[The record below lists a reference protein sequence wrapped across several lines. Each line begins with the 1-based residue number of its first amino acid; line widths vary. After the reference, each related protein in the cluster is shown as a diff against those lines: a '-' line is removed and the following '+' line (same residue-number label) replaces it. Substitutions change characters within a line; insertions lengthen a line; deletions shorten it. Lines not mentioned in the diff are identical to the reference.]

1 MLETVLI
8 YYDARMLGHDP
19 TGWDTEHPEWSDAV
33 KAMIAHQYPEASLE
47 TYAYPERPA
56 RLTAIVERLQA
67 EPVDGQCWRMPA
79 LATHAQLERA
89 HSAAHLAYIES
100 LVGGSR
106 WLAQDTTAVS
116 PESVVAARLAAG
128 AGISAIEA
136 ITTGEGRHA
145 FCIVRPP
152 GHHASSDHARG
163 FCLYNNIAVAAMH
176 ARAVLGYGRVMIW
189 DWDMHHG
196 NGTQDIFYD
205 QPDVLVIDS
214 HCEAPFYPGTGTLAE
229 TGTGAGLGYHL
240 NVPFPRGSGNAA
252 LLDVFDQVVR
262 PAARA
267 FRPELI
273 LISAGFDCHYLD
285 QTCVMDETGFA
296 GLTQHMCALAHE
308 VCDDRLVMMLEGGYN
323 AQSLSDSAHAT
334 IRALAGNTISGINV
348 LPEDP
353 GRTAVAEV
361 ARFHADTIAALGQRP
376 GASSTASGSPRG

>member
-1 MLETVLI
+1 MKKAVLI
-8 YYDARMLGHDP
+8 YYDARMLGHEP
-19 TGWDTEHPEWSDAV
+19 SGWDTQHPEWSDAV

-47 TYAYPERPA
+47 TYAYPERPE

-67 EPVDGQCWRMPA
+67 EPVDGQAWRTPMQ
-79 LATHAQLERA
+79 ATHAQPQRV
-89 HSAAHLAYIES
+89 HSVEHLAYIES
-100 LVGGSR
+100 LVGGSG

-136 ITTGEGRHA
+136 VASGEGRHA

-152 GHHASSDHARG
+152 GHHASTDHARG

-176 ARAVLGYGRVMIW
+176 AREVLGYRRVMIW

-196 NGTQDIFYD
+196 NGTQDIFYER
-205 QPDVLVIDS
+205 PDVLVVDS
-214 HCEAPFYPGTGTLAE
+214 HCEAPFYPGTGKLAE

-285 QTCVMDETGFA
+285 QTCAMDDTGFA
-296 GLTQHMCALAHE
+296 ALTQHMRALAQE
-308 VCDDRLVMMLEGGYN
+308 LCDDRLVMMLEGGYN
-323 AQSLSDSAHAT
+323 AQALSDSAHAT
-334 IRALAGNTISGINV
+334 IRALAGHMVEGINV
-348 LPEDP
+348 LPADE
-353 GRTAVAEV
+353 GRDAVAEA
-361 ARFHADTIAALGQRP
+361 ARFHADSIAALGQ
-376 GASSTASGSPRG
+376 GAEGTNTVGGSL